1 MLRTTRCLQDLPEL
15 LTVNNTE
22 PLTADDVLDRL
33 ADLISQKQQAE
44 DGIEEAKTVL
54 SLMRKN
60 GLIGDELSLV
70 GGSTEHRVPLQCH
83 SLPCVW
89 KPECVFL
96 GRQERLGAGVSC
108 PANRVELCHLV
119 NPCAMNLHV
128 GVA

>member
-33 ADLISQKQQAE
+33 ADLINQKQQAE

-60 GLIGDELSLV
+60 GLIGDELSHPALTLKWQSR
-70 GGSTEHRVPLQCH
+70 STWQYSSAVKDLQGLEKVDGTATKKTSEGWTAC
-83 SLPCVW
+83 PN
-89 KPECVFL
+89 KPQL
-96 GRQERLGAGVSC
+96 
-108 PANRVELCHLV
+108 
-119 NPCAMNLHV
+119 
-128 GVA
+128 